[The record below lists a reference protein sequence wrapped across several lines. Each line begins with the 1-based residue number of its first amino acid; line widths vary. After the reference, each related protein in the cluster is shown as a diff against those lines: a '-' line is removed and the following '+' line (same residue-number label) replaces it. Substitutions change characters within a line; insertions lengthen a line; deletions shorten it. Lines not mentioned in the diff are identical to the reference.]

1 MSRKKRPSSR
11 RHERPG
17 KNRTPEEKAVQKE
30 ISQKKKDRGGSR
42 KKSKGKKERFNKEE
56 LTGTVSMTREGYG
69 FVEVPDRDTD
79 IFVPQ
84 HKMRGALN
92 GDIVKV
98 LTTKA
103 KGVGKDGK
111 PKRIEGEIITVL
123 ERSSKPHIGVLQ
135 ISRGEAWLIMES
147 RNMPYDIS
155 IPLREIDRWFGK
167 GGVLE
172 NVRGETESGD
182 SGSPASP
189 QRTWK
194 PGDVSG
200 LKAAVIV
207 TDWPRKAPAPT
218 GRIVD
223 VLGEPGANDTEMHA
237 ILAEYGLPYRFE
249 PEVEAAAEA
258 VPDKITPKDISERRD
273 FRKVTT
279 FTIDP
284 ADAKDFDDAL
294 SYRELEDGNIEVGV
308 HIADVTHYV
317 TPGSIIDKC
326 AYERGTS
333 VYLVDRTVPM
343 LPEKLSNN
351 LCSLRPGEEKLCF
364 SAVFDIAPTGTVKK
378 TWLGRTVI
386 KSDYRFNYDEAQA
399 IIETGQGPLAK
410 EIQTLHKIA
419 SILRKKRFTAGA
431 IAFERPEMKVE
442 VDETGKPIRV
452 YEKISK
458 EANWLIEEFMLL
470 ANRAVAE
477 YVGKVPKTRK
487 AKTFVYRVHE
497 DPNEEKLGVLRKFV
511 RLFGYD
517 FPMEPGAMED
527 GQKKEEPKRF
537 PEGVKVK
544 EIKGKNVAQR
554 INNLL
559 GTVKGRP
566 EEEAVVMMAL
576 RSMARAHYTT
586 DNVGHYGLAF
596 KYYTHF
602 TSPIRRYPDM
612 MVHRLLAMYLAGVE
626 SQNKEYYETCCQYAS
641 QREQI
646 ATEAERSSIKYKLC
660 EYMQDKVGQI
670 FPGTVSG
677 LTEWGLYVE
686 TEPDKVE
693 GMVPVR
699 DIPGDFYQFDEE
711 TYSIVGRSR
720 GRRFTMG
727 DKVWI
732 RVVRA
737 SLEQKIIDYELVEME
752 DEK

>member
-1 MSRKKRPSSR
+1 M
-11 RHERPG
+11 
-17 KNRTPEEKAVQKE
+17 
-30 ISQKKKDRGGSR
+30 
-42 KKSKGKKERFNKEE
+42 
-56 LTGTVSMTREGYG
+56 SMTREGYA
-69 FVEVPDRDTD
+69 FIEVPERDND
-79 IFVPQ
+79 IFVPA

-98 LTTKA
+98 LVTKA
-103 KGVGKDGK
+103 KGLGKDGK
-111 PKRIEGEIITVL
+111 PRRLEGEIITVL

-147 RNMPYDIS
+147 RCMPYDIS
-155 IPLREIDRWFGK
+155 IPLSEIDKWFSKDGK
-167 GGVLE
+167 
-172 NVRGETESGD
+172 S
-182 SGSPASP
+182 
-189 QRTWK
+189 WK
-194 PGDVSG
+194 KEDVTG

-207 TDWPRKAPAPT
+207 TDWPRKAPAPI

-223 VLGEPGANDTEMHA
+223 VLGKPGANDTEMHA

-258 VPDKITPKDISERRD
+258 VSDKIAPKDLAERRD

-294 SYRELEDGNIEVGV
+294 SYRELEDGNVEVGV

-317 TPGSIIDKC
+317 LPGSVIDKC

-364 SAVFDIAPTGTVKK
+364 SAVFEITPTGVVKK
-378 TWLGRTVI
+378 SWFGRTVI
-386 KSDYRFNYDEAQA
+386 KSDYRFCYEEAQA
-399 IIETGQGPLAK
+399 IIESGKGPLAK
-410 EIQTLHKIA
+410 EILALHNIA
-419 SILRKKRFTAGA
+419 TILRKKRFKAGA
-431 IAFERPEMKVE
+431 IAFDRPEMKVE
-442 VDETGKPIRV
+442 VDETGKPVRV

-470 ANRAVAE
+470 ANRSVAE
-477 YVGKVPKTRK
+477 YVGKVPKTKK

-497 DPNEEKLGVLRKFV
+497 DPNEEKLGVLSKFV
-511 RLFGYD
+511 RLFGYN
-517 FPMEPGAMED
+517 FPVENTEEGAPQNPPKEEKSA
-527 GQKKEEPKRF
+527 GKKEKT
-537 PEGVKVK
+537 
-544 EIKGKNVAQR
+544 IKGKNVSQR

-559 GTVKGRP
+559 GAVKGRP

-677 LTEWGLYVE
+677 LTEWGMYVE

-693 GMVPVR
+693 GMVPLR
-699 DIPGDFYQFDEE
+699 EIPGDYYQFDEE
-711 TYSIVGRSR
+711 TYSIVGKGH

-737 SLEQKIIDYELVEME
+737 SLEQKIIDYELVEE
-752 DEK
+752 EEARAAQQEQQAR